1 MKKMEKTS
9 PNTFVRILNAF
20 IVALVL
26 LTFYI
31 AWTHVTIVG
40 NLVVVFITAFIVSLL
55 FVHSSQL
62 PALTIKKIIYSV
74 IYIFYL
80 FISIVQS
87 NFDVARRVVQPHI
100 PINPGIVKVKTRLK
114 SKVGRMILANS
125 ITLTPGTLTVEVK
138 DDYYYIHWIDV
149 TDMDVEGATE
159 KIVAGFEKYLE
170 VIFG

>member
-1 MKKMEKTS
+1 MEKNS
-9 PNTFVRILNAF
+9 PNTLIKILNAF
-20 IVALVL
+20 IVAVVL
-26 LTFYI
+26 LVFYI
-31 AWTHVTIVG
+31 AWTHVTIIG

-55 FVHSSQL
+55 FVHAEQL
-62 PALTIKKIIYSV
+62 PALTIKKIVYSV

-87 NFDVARRVVQPHI
+87 NFDVARRVVQPRI

>member
-1 MKKMEKTS
+1 MEKTS
-9 PNTFVRILNAF
+9 PNAFIRILNAF
-20 IVALVL
+20 IVAVVL
-26 LTFYI
+26 LIFYI

-40 NLVVVFITAFIVSLL
+40 NWVVIFITAFLVSLI
-55 FVHSSQL
+55 FVQASEL
-62 PALTIKKIIYSV
+62 PKVTVKKVVYSV

-80 FISIVQS
+80 FIAIVQS
-87 NFDVARRVVQPHI
+87 NFDVARRVIQPHI

-114 SKVGRMILANS
+114 SKIGRMILANS
-125 ITLTPGTLTVEVK
+125 ITLTPGTLSVEVK